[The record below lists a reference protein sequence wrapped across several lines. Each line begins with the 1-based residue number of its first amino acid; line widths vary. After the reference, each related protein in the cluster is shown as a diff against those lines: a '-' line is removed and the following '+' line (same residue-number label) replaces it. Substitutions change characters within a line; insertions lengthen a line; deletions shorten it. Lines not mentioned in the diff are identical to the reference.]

1 MFGII
6 GEYHNDLFD
15 AKGEMNM
22 NSKLIQIK
30 KFEKEPIQEID
41 SAYFNN
47 YPIVY
52 ILYNDTKR
60 PAAYI
65 GQTVHLQR
73 RMKQHLSDTKRK
85 SLKTALFIGN
95 EKFNQSA
102 TYNVETNLINFF
114 YCREKI

>member
-1 MFGII
+1 MFGIMK
-6 GEYHNDLFD
+6 EYHNDLFD

-22 NSKLIQIK
+22 TSKLIQIT

-52 ILYNDTKR
+52 ILYNESKK

-73 RMKQHLSDTKRK
+73 RMKQHLSDTQRK
-85 SLKTALFIGN
+85 PLKTALFIGN

-102 TYNVETNLINFF
+102 TYNVNL
-114 YCREKI
+114 